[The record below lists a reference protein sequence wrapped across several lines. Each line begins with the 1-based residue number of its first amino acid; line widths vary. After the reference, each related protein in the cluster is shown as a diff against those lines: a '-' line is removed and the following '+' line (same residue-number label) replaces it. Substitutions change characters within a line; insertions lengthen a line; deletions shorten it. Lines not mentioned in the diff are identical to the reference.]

1 MADLKPC
8 PFCGGEAALPK
19 HSTTTIQC
27 TGCPASITVSMHPGI
42 FTGYEAQ
49 KRHELAQAVEA
60 WNRRAD
66 DALIASLRQQLAEA
80 RETTANEAAS
90 NLIVNDEI
98 DDEDRTAKP
107 DGFDEALWRK
117 ADEAFH
123 RCALVANDAEC
134 VKIIYATLAAHGRER
149 ETARLA
155 EAAMHAECHSDD
167 RPGRDRNFDWNDGYI
182 DGCRGAA
189 AAIRA
194 LSHPDREGERE

>member
-66 DALIASLRQQLAEA
+66 DALIASLRQQLA
-80 RETTANEAAS
+80 
-90 NLIVNDEI
+90 
-98 DDEDRTAKP
+98 
-107 DGFDEALWRK
+107 
-117 ADEAFH
+117 
-123 RCALVANDAEC
+123 DA
-134 VKIIYATLAAHGRER
+134 R
-149 ETARLA
+149 ETARREALE
-155 EAAMHAECHSDD
+155 EAAKIADDEAEGRRWQKSDAGAHND
-167 RPGRDRNFDWNDGYI
+167 RRAARDFETMMI
-182 DGCRGAA
+182 EAVQIA
-189 AAIRA
+189 SMIRA
-194 LSHPDREGERE
+194 LSHPDREGERT